1 MLRQRLIGPLL
12 LCAGLAC
19 AQDKTLES
27 YYEEAHRA
35 FQRGD
40 FKVARDALRTL
51 LTLRNDIPEAHSLM
65 GVIQDQLGNKEQARD
80 HFETALRLKPDLIDA
95 RSNLALFLI
104 KQNDLKGALQ
114 LATSDFTPGDVY
126 FLVVTAFRQKKD
138 YGRALEQSL
147 WMTQHF
153 PTFAKAYL
161 YAATELQFRGE
172 LERAT
177 ALYQKTLALSI
188 SQPGISLAAKFGL
201 ADTLSKQ
208 GRYSEAIPL
217 LEEIIRANKRD
228 TDARLELGSILLR
241 TGRYEEGARLLQE
254 TVALDPQNRKAHF
267 LLGSTLTRLGKQQ
280 EAATHLRL
288 FEDLERRE
296 NQQDNSQP
304 TIYTKSRE

>member
-1 MLRQRLIGPLL
+1 
-12 LCAGLAC
+12 
-19 AQDKTLES
+19 
-27 YYEEAHRA
+27 
-35 FQRGD
+35 
-40 FKVARDALRTL
+40 
-51 LTLRNDIPEAHSLM
+51 
-65 GVIQDQLGNKEQARD
+65 
-80 HFETALRLKPDLIDA
+80 
-95 RSNLALFLI
+95 
-104 KQNDLKGALQ
+104 
-114 LATSDFTPGDVY
+114 
-126 FLVVTAFRQKKD
+126 
-138 YGRALEQSL
+138 
-147 WMTQHF
+147 
-153 PTFAKAYL
+153 
-161 YAATELQFRGE
+161 
-172 LERAT
+172 
-177 ALYQKTLALSI
+177 
-188 SQPGISLAAKFGL
+188 
-201 ADTLSKQ
+201 LSKQ